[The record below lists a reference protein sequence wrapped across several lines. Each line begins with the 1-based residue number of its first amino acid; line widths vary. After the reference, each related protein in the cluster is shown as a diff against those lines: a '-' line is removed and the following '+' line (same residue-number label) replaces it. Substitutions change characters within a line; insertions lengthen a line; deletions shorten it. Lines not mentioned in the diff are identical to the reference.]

1 MQRGLCTVLWLMD
14 VSGLL
19 GCKYVLFF
27 FFYAFVCAC
36 VVRAYWE
43 VWFFFVFVLA
53 RVVYGM
59 RVPGYWT
66 NMSVVYVDEK
76 SNTRRM
82 FVKYEGVKRDTSVT

>member
-19 GCKYVLFF
+19 GCKYVRIFF
-27 FFYAFVCAC
+27 FNAFVCAR

-43 VWFFFVFVLA
+43 VCFFFVFVLA

-59 RVPGYWT
+59 RVL
-66 NMSVVYVDEK
+66 DE
-76 SNTRRM
+76 
-82 FVKYEGVKRDTSVT
+82 YECGVRG